1 MYLVIRGEET
11 LEELSENL
19 TLTDLGAESQQNLS
33 CAGVNL
39 VGEGDHD
46 AIELLVYGGIMQ
58 NTTFKVNS
66 SFQLPRHL

>member
-1 MYLVIRGEET
+1 MNNCIYLVIRGEET

-39 VGEGDHD
+39 VGEGDYD
-46 AIELLVYGGIMQ
+46 AIELLVYGGIM
-58 NTTFKVNS
+58 
-66 SFQLPRHL
+66 